1 MLNTRDFTY
10 SNIPLQFPTH
20 YREEGS
26 PLIQF
31 VQQYY
36 KWLEERND
44 RNFAKIGDIDTTY
57 EKFLFSFR
65 EKYLKDFP
73 INRNVDTRFVIKHIN
88 DLYRTKGS
96 EEGLRILFRLFFNEE
111 IEVFYPSTAIL
122 KPSDSIWTT
131 DQYLEMIPVS
141 SYEDYEIQRGD
152 TIKGNVSRA
161 TAIVDQVI
169 FVSFSAVYTPIVFI
183 SALDKEFTSSD
194 SIEVTSFDGTSK
206 FPGRII
212 SGSIISAEVL
222 RTARVS
228 GQRVGKRVKFISN
241 EEGIGATGVVTEVSS
256 TLTGS
261 VDFEI
266 VDPGYGYIL
275 SKNAVGVEDA
285 DINNKLNNEVF
296 KSDQVIVLNQNQVI
310 PEEVAFEY
318 KVSANA
324 SLIEPESTEFI
335 NPSSPRILFKS
346 GDITDNSISF
356 SETHKFPSLNGVAV
370 RYEKENIDT
379 DDITGLTN
387 NETYYL
393 IVEDSFTLKLAS
405 SLENAQA
412 GTAIPF
418 SSGAAE
424 DNNYFLIPYVPF
436 NTAENGDY
444 ITSLTGEGT
453 IVEVENSLIYIK
465 TITEVGAP
473 TSFDV
478 IPDNGKVTLNI
489 LNKED
494 TQVSSFVTT
503 RIARANNSATFEFDV
518 ENNEKIYTIL
528 DIIEPFKGVQ
538 LNVYDYGMSGVGAE
552 SLSTKIIDA
561 FTIYELEI
569 GRISD
574 PLFVT
579 NTGANYENDV
589 EVYIKQEEIVQ
600 FDKRDIIVRFD
611 TSGLLIE
618 VGDLMTQTIQIDDY
632 EAGLAGTAATIDY
645 VTQARF
651 LKREGND
658 FYFRQEKFFDFNIG
672 TAIIGTAVGERQVEI
687 LSVRRDPNSLPMG
700 LNVDIDGP
708 ASFETGQINAV
719 RVDSS
724 GYKYKNSE
732 IVDIYGED
740 DDTRRLAT
748 ARLNATGVGKG
759 QGQWKTKTSFLSEST
774 RAIHDNFYYQEYSF
788 DISSSVSPAKYEKLV
803 NETVQVAGTKLFSTP
818 LINSEV
824 LAPSSLDVEVEV
836 YGLVDNTV
844 VTEDSTEN
852 DINPIT
858 TELGTVLL
866 ATIIELEF
874 EIVI

>member
-10 SNIPLQFPTH
+10 TNIPSQFPIH

-26 PLIQF
+26 PLVQF

-44 RNFAKIGDIDTTY
+44 RNFAKIGDIDATY
-57 EKFLFSFR
+57 QRFLFSFR

-73 INRNVDTRFVIKHIN
+73 INDNVDTRFVIKHIN

-131 DQYLEMIPVS
+131 DQYLEMIPVA
-141 SYEDYEIQRGD
+141 SYEDYPIQRGD
-152 TIKGNVSRA
+152 TLKGNVSGA

-169 FVSFSAVYTPIVFI
+169 FVLFSAVYTPIVFV
-183 SALDKEFTSSD
+183 SALDKEFTSAD
-194 SIEVTSFDGTSK
+194 SIEVDSFDGTAK

-222 RTARVS
+222 PNARVS
-228 GQRVGKRVKFISN
+228 GQQVGKRIKFISN
-241 EEGIGATGVVTEVSS
+241 EEGVGATGVVTEVSS

-261 VDFEI
+261 VNFEV

-275 SKNAVGVEDA
+275 SKSAVGVEDPNLN
-285 DINNKLNNEVF
+285 DKLINEVF
-296 KSDQVIVLNQNQVI
+296 KSDQVIVFNQTQVL
-310 PEEVAFEY
+310 PEGVGFEY
-318 KVSANA
+318 TISASNV
-324 SLIEPESTEFI
+324 LIEPESTEFI
-335 NPSSPRILFKS
+335 NPSSPVIPFKPD
-346 GDITDNSISF
+346 DISENSIVF
-356 SETHKFPSLNGVAV
+356 LEEHKFPALNGVAV
-370 RYEKENIDT
+370 RYEKENINT
-379 DDITGLTN
+379 SDITGLIN
-387 NETYYL
+387 NGTYYL
-393 IVEDSFTLKLAS
+393 IIEDSFTFKLAS

-412 GTAIPF
+412 GISIPF
-418 SSGAAE
+418 STSAAA

-436 NTAENGDY
+436 NTDESGNY

-453 IVEVENSLIYIK
+453 IVEIEESLIYIK
-465 TITEVGAP
+465 AVPEIGEP

-489 LNKED
+489 LNQEG
-494 TQVSSFVTT
+494 TQVGSFETT
-503 RIARANNSATFEFDV
+503 RIARANNSATFDFDV
-518 ENNEKIYTIL
+518 ENNEKIYAIL
-528 DIIEPFKGVQ
+528 DTIEPYVGVIIESG
-538 LNVYDYGMSGVGAE
+538 DYGMSGVGAE
-552 SLSTKIIDA
+552 NLGTRIIDA

-579 NTGANYENDV
+579 NTGSNYENDV
-589 EVYIKQEEIVQ
+589 EVYIKQEEIIQ
-600 FDKRDIIVRFD
+600 FDKRDMIVRFN
-611 TSGLLIE
+611 TSGVLIE
-618 VGDLMTQTIQIDDY
+618 AGDLMTQTIQIDDY
-632 EAGLAGTAATIDY
+632 EEGIQGNAVKIDY

-651 LKREGND
+651 LKRDGND
-658 FYFRQEKFFDFNIG
+658 FYFRQEKFFDFNTG
-672 TAIIGTAVGERQVEI
+672 TAIIGTAIGEIEVEI
-687 LSVRRDPNSLPMG
+687 LSIRRDPNSLPMG

-719 RVDSS
+719 RIDSS
-724 GYKYKNSE
+724 GYKYKNNE
-732 IVDIYGED
+732 IVDIYGEN
-740 DDTRRLAT
+740 DDTQRLAT
-748 ARLNATGVGKG
+748 ARLDATGVGKG
-759 QGQWKTKTSFLSEST
+759 QGQWKTKTSFLNEST

-788 DISSSVSPAKYEKLV
+788 DISSSVSPFRYETLV

-824 LAPSSLDVEVEV
+824 LTPSSLDAEVEV

-844 VTEDSTEN
+844 IKEDL
-852 DINPIT
+852 PIT
-858 TELGTVLL
+858 TITTEPGAILL

-874 EIVI
+874 EYVI